1 MKHAVCVIFACV
13 LPLLFLGCIREESPE
28 DTPVNNFETLWRVI
42 DTQYCFHDY
51 KVEEGCLPWG
61 EVYAKY
67 RSRVHDGMSSSQ
79 LFEVLCD
86 MLSELRDGHVNL
98 YSASDVGRY
107 WSWHEDYPANFSD
120 SIHRRYLGTDYRIA
134 AGIYY
139 KILDDNIGYI
149 YYGSFSSAVGEGNL
163 DEVMR
168 YLRLCNG
175 LIVDVRNNSSTNYKF
190 SINEVIVQ
198 KIGYNYGYEDSG
210 NYPST

>member
-120 SIHRRYLGTDYRIA
+120 SIHRRYLTALPQASIIRYWTTTSVIFIMA
-134 AGIYY
+134 V
-139 KILDDNIGYI
+139 
-149 YYGSFSSAVGEGNL
+149 SAL
-163 DEVMR
+163 
-168 YLRLCNG
+168 
-175 LIVDVRNNSSTNYKF
+175 
-190 SINEVIVQ
+190 
-198 KIGYNYGYEDSG
+198 
-210 NYPST
+210 PSATATWTR